1 MRPIPIWARPA
12 TKPEIVVRLYDRSRA
27 RRSLFDTIAYRVLSQ
42 LTTVLGYI
50 VLVRAMSKT
59 DFGIYNLL
67 YAFIPFVGTVASLGL
82 EQTLRRFQPEYLR
95 ENSIGAAAWLVKSVA
110 KARLFTNCTILFI
123 LLVVWNRVAPSFGLG
138 PYRIEYEIL
147 CLLVILHFQSQILQ
161 LSMASHMLHR
171 FSVGSIAMLS
181 FGKLLAY
188 SVLALMGLLSLRSAL
203 IADTIAYAVVY
214 VFLRVSYK
222 RNCMPDESQQNY
234 SPAPTERKRL
244 LQYALYNNFNDA
256 GTLFLDSRMDNFFIA
271 AFMNTVSVG
280 IYAFYM
286 RLNEMLTNVL
296 PVRIFENIIQPMFFA
311 VEPKDADRR
320 LPQYFTFLLNT
331 NLLIQWPMV
340 AFAVV
345 YHADIVRVA
354 FGGKFIEQSWLLPVV
369 LAFSTINC
377 FATPVSLVAQYEEKA
392 KIQLFSKI
400 FAGYNVLAMLLLIP
414 YLGLYGAAI
423 ASGSAQA
430 LKNLFVWWHV
440 RKRAVWLNGLTTFAC
455 SIGLWGA
462 AVGICYVMKAFVPG
476 PSLVQMIMGGLVFG
490 CVFLISIRSPVLCQ
504 TDRELFV
511 RLFQGRETRILKLL
525 GFVSTPG
532 YPQVAP

>member
-1 MRPIPIWARPA
+1 
-12 TKPEIVVRLYDRSRA
+12 VRLYDRSRA

-95 ENSIGAAAWLVKSVA
+95 ENSFNAAAWLVKWVA
-110 KARLFTNCTILFI
+110 KARLAANCCILFI
-123 LLVVWNRVAPSFGLG
+123 LLLAWNRVAPYFGLG
-138 PYRIEYEIL
+138 PFRIEYEIL

-181 FGKLLAY
+181 FGKLVSY
-188 SVLALMGLLSLRSAL
+188 SGLALMGALSLRSAL
-203 IADTIAYAVVY
+203 IADTIAYAIVY
-214 VFLRVSYK
+214 VFLRIEYQRHCIPEKSAEEFA
-222 RNCMPDESQQNY
+222 PS
-234 SPAPTERKRL
+234 PTERKRL
-244 LQYALYNNFNDA
+244 TKYALYNNFNDA

-271 AFMNTVSVG
+271 GFMNTVSVG

-296 PVRIFENIIQPMFFA
+296 PARLFENIIQPMFFA
-311 VEPKDADRR
+311 VDPKDADRR

-331 NLLIQWPMV
+331 NLLIQWPIV
-340 AFAVV
+340 AFAVA

-392 KIQLFSKI
+392 KIQLLSKI

-440 RKRAVWLNGLTTFAC
+440 RERAVWINGLTTFSWSVA
-455 SIGLWGA
+455 LWGG
-462 AVGICYVMKAFVPG
+462 AVGICLLIKSFIPG
-476 PSLVQMIMGGLVFG
+476 PSLVQLLLGGGVFA

-511 RLFQGRETRILKLL
+511 RLFQGRETRLLKLL
-525 GFVSTPG
+525 GFVNPPG